1 MMNES
6 NDIDISIIIVNYNTI
21 DLLSNSIDSILSKT
35 CDIRYEVIV
44 VDNDSLDNSIPI
56 LRERYKNMP
65 NFYIIESGENLGF
78 GRANNKGLE
87 IAKGRNVFFLNP
99 DTILLN
105 NAIRIL
111 SFFLD
116 ENPSVGIC
124 GGNLYDEQMN
134 PAHSFRRRLPGVY
147 SELNILFMGLLG
159 KICYGKNTD
168 FNHTQKKLSVG
179 YITGADMMIR
189 KSVLDKVGGFSPH
202 FFMYYEETELAYR
215 VKTAGYKIKNVSEA
229 KIQHLEG
236 KSFGEFKERRER
248 MIFESRAIYNKL
260 TMQKNKRII
269 VDILQF
275 LSIKQRVILH
285 SFFQKNKQE
294 YWKRKLNLYREFYR

>member
-1 MMNES
+1 M
-6 NDIDISIIIVNYNTI
+6 DVSIIIVNYNTI
-21 DLLSNSIDSILSKT
+21 DLLLNTIDSILGKT
-35 CDIRYEVIV
+35 CNITYEVIV
-44 VDNDSLDNSIPI
+44 VDNDSQDNSISI
-56 LRERYKNMP
+56 LRNRYENTH
-65 NFYIIESGENLGF
+65 NFYIIESNENLGF

-87 IAKGRNVFFLNP
+87 VAKGRNVFFLNP

-105 NAIRIL
+105 NAIEIL
-111 SFFLD
+111 SLFLD
-116 ENPSVGIC
+116 ENPFVGIC

-134 PAHSFRRRLPGVY
+134 PAHSFRRRLPGLY

-168 FNHTQKKLSVG
+168 FNNTQKKLSVG

-189 KSVLDKVGGFSPH
+189 KSVLDKVGGFSTH
-202 FFMYYEETELAYR
+202 FFMYYEETELTYR
-215 VKTAGYKIKNVSEA
+215 VKVAGYKIMSIPEA
-229 KIQHLEG
+229 RIQHLEG

-260 TMQKNKRII
+260 TMQRNKRII
-269 VDILQF
+269 VDILQL

-285 SFFQKNKQE
+285 SFFQKNKQD
-294 YWKRKLNLYREFYR
+294 YWKRKLNLYREFY